1 MKAWFIRLVPLAG
14 VLAGALLW
22 AFPPETSR
30 FYPLCPFNQ
39 ATGLLCPG
47 CGATRALSALLHGRF
62 ADALHWNALVVCLLP
77 MLAGYVIA
85 ALLRSNDRRSP
96 VWPAVP
102 RPAIILLVGVAF
114 GFAVIRNLR

>member
-1 MKAWFIRLVPLAG
+1 MKAGSIRLAPLVV

-77 MLAGYVIA
+77 VLAGYLIA
-85 ALLRSNDRRSP
+85 ALFRSNVRRSP
-96 VWPAVP
+96 VWPTLP
-102 RPAIILLVGVAF
+102 RAAIVLLVGVAF